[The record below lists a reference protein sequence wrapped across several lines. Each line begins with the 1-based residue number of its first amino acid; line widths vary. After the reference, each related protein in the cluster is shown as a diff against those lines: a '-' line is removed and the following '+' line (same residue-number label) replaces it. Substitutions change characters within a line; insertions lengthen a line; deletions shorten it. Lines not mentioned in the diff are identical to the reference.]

1 MTAKAPSIANI
12 RTLLRSGDSQ
22 RAERDARQLLAASPQ
37 NSELLYLLGCARLE
51 RGALDEAIA
60 LFERA
65 SAGAPAQAELLEAMA
80 SALLRRG
87 DLDGAERHALL
98 AQQSESTRSR
108 PVNLLGL
115 VALERGDIE
124 TALQTFARAVS
135 LEIPNLEATTNM
147 AVALNRSG
155 DWRGAE
161 EWSRSALKIAPN
173 HLAAL
178 INLGLALKA
187 QRRLAEAREA
197 FRRAGTDPRARFN
210 LGYTQMLEGNLADG
224 LPLLEARKPLLG
236 IGRGLDKREWN
247 GMAAPRKT
255 LLVVHEQGL
264 GDTLMM
270 CRFWP
275 QLQERFEHVVAL
287 VQPPLARL
295 MAASFPGV
303 EVVTSLEGVRYDLWC
318 ATMSL
323 PWLLGVDAVDKIP
336 RKPWINVAAAGIA
349 AEAAAEAPVDTSPR
363 DERLRIGINWAGN
376 PKFAFDAVRSTH
388 LDQIALLLQAP
399 GIEWVSL
406 HRGHLEHEAEAM
418 GLPQPLQQCEDFLDT
433 ARVIRG
439 LDLVISTETAIPNL
453 SAAMGVPTCVL
464 ASPDWDW
471 RWAHWYP
478 NITVC
483 AQERPGEWM
492 SACVAALEAIR
503 EEMLRREGQ
512 AA

>member
-1 MTAKAPSIANI
+1 MTAKTPCIANV
-12 RTLLRSGDSQ
+12 RALLRSGDTQ

-37 NSELLYLLGCARLE
+37 NPELLYLLGCARME

-65 SAGAPAQAELLEAMA
+65 ASGDPAQAELLEALA

-98 AQQSESTRSR
+98 AQQAEPMRSR

-124 TALQTFARAVS
+124 TALQTFARAGS
-135 LEIPNLEATTNM
+135 LEMPNLEATTNM

-161 EWSRSALKIAPN
+161 EWSRSALKIASN
-173 HLAAL
+173 HPAAL

-210 LGYTQMLEGNLADG
+210 LGYTQMLEGNIADG

-236 IGRGLDKREWN
+236 IGRGLEKREWN
-247 GMAAPRKT
+247 GMEAQRRT

-275 QLQERFEHVVAL
+275 QLQQRFEYVVAL
-287 VQPPLARL
+287 VQPPLGRL
-295 MAASFPGV
+295 MEASFPGV
-303 EVVTSLEGVRYDLWC
+303 QVVTSLEGVRYDLWC

-323 PWLLGVDAVDKIP
+323 PWLLGVDALDKIP
-336 RKPWINVAAAGIA
+336 RTPWINVAAAEGS
-349 AEAAAEAPVDTSPR
+349 AEASQDAPPR

-483 AQERPGEWM
+483 AQERPGEWL

-503 EEMLRREGQ
+503 EAMSRREGQ